1 MLKVIMRPTLGIDI
15 GRVIIHGDG
24 PDTSFIGATD
34 EDALK
39 APPISG
45 AFEAIGRLVP
55 VFAGRVWLV
64 SKCGP
69 RIAERSLRWLDH
81 HRFWEATD
89 VPREQVRFCR
99 QRKDKAAICLELGI
113 GWFVDD
119 RLDVLAAMEGVVSY
133 RFLFGASYA
142 TAPSVYPAAT
152 WTAAEAGIRAT
163 RDEWEALYPSARP
176 HCHSGRTS
184 APHGGDRPL
193 ARGG

>member
-1 MLKVIMRPTLGIDI
+1 MLKVIMKPTLGIDI

-39 APPISG
+39 APAMAG

-55 VFAGRVWLV
+55 RFEGRVWLV

-81 HRFWEATD
+81 HRFWEATG
-89 VPREQVRFCR
+89 VAREQVRFCR
-99 QRKDKAAICLELGI
+99 QRKEKAGICLDLGI

-119 RLDVLAAMEGVVSY
+119 RLDVLVPMEGVVPH

-142 TAPSVYPAAT
+142 TDPSVYPVPT
-152 WTAAEAGIRAT
+152 WAAAEAGIRAT
-163 RDEWEALYPSARP
+163 RDEWEARSKSARLHS
-176 HCHSGRTS
+176 HCGRIS

-193 ARGG
+193 